1 MTDRLVFGC
10 GFLGCRVAQRWA
22 ARGDRV
28 FAVSRSD
35 ERCAEFESLGLVP
48 LRADV
53 TRAETLVNLPQCE
66 TVLYAIG
73 WDRRA
78 GQSRR
83 QVYVEGLENVVQRV
97 PPPAKLVFV
106 SSTGVYGHAAG
117 AWVDETSPCHEVLA
131 ARDLVVAEADAEQ
144 LLGRHWLASRTVILR
159 MAGMYGPGRML
170 RFDELRRQSPMPVA
184 ANSFLNLIHVD
195 DAARIVQAV
204 TDRVDPPELFNVSD
218 GQPADRREYFSFG
231 ARLFGLAPPEFV
243 EPETAADAQR
253 HDGENKRVC
262 SRKLLSCLDI
272 ELQYP
277 SYREGWT
284 ATAAP

>member
-10 GFLGCRVAQRWA
+10 GFLGCRVARRWA

-28 FAVSRSD
+28 FAVTRSD
-35 ERCAEFESLGLVP
+35 ERFAEFESLGLVP

-53 TRAETLVNLPQCE
+53 TRAETLENLPQCE

-78 GQSRR
+78 GQSRH
-83 QVYVEGLENVVQRV
+83 QVYVEGLENVLQRL
-97 PPPAKLVFV
+97 PPPAKLIFV
-106 SSTGVYGHAAG
+106 SSTGVYGHADG
-117 AWVDETSPCHEVLA
+117 AWVDETSPC
-131 ARDLVVAEADAEQ
+131 RPRREASIAIHAAEQ
-144 LLGRHWLASRTVILR
+144 VLGRHWLASRAVILR

-170 RFDELRRQSPMPVA
+170 RLDELRGQSPMPVA

-195 DAARIVQAV
+195 DAARIIEAV
-204 TDRVDPPELFNVSD
+204 ADRVDPPELFNVSD

-231 ARLFGLAPPEFV
+231 AKLFGLPPPEFV
-243 EPETAADAQR
+243 EPAAAADSQR

-262 SRKLLSCLDI
+262 SRKLFNCLGI
-272 ELQYP
+272 QLQYP
-277 SYREGWT
+277 SCREGWA